1 MHTPDC
7 WVKIRISHPDHE
19 QDLVEKIVGG
29 WSGGYLDGDSWRTNS
44 GIESVVEEEEYYDFH
59 GYSGSI
65 YRCYKQS
72 QGIRMSIA
80 GIVSTMKKAGEEHGY
95 NVEVV
100 KV

>member
-1 MHTPDC
+1 MYTPDC
-7 WVKIRISHPDHE
+7 WVKIRVEHPKQE
-19 QDLVEKIVGG
+19 TIEKIVGG
-29 WSGGYLDGDSWRTNS
+29 WSGGYADGDTWRVNS
-44 GIESVVEEEEYYDFH
+44 GIERVVEDEEYYDFH
-59 GYSGSI
+59 GYSGSV

-80 GIVSTMKKAGEEHGY
+80 GVVASFKKTGEEHGY